1 MTFAS
6 RNNTSATVSM
16 LRSLFLALLLP
27 AAAVGQRQRITIP
40 DLNLP
45 DPNDYNSHQLCSEWF
60 VDCAINPDCIGS
72 ATDNAGCP
80 EDMMRKPP
88 AELLMRCYPGVSG
101 YCSPEYCCQASPT
114 LPLTQKHNPGPKT
127 GVSHSASHAKTQPRA
142 QDAKAQTVEKGE
154 TITTVRSQ
162 HWVLCLSYSPP
173 AASLT
178 RERQ

>member
-1 MTFAS
+1 
-6 RNNTSATVSM
+6 M

-72 ATDNAGCP
+72 ATDNRGCP
-80 EDMMRKPP
+80 EEMMRKPP

-127 GVSHSASHAKTQPRA
+127 HKHRQSRRERPA
-142 QDAKAQTVEKGE
+142 
-154 TITTVRSQ
+154 TTVRSQ
-162 HWVLCLSYSPP
+162 RWVPG
-173 AASLT
+173 
-178 RERQ
+178 RRMR